1 MQLPSAYHVLVRT
14 ANDMVVVE
22 GQASALSLRYE
33 ERPKRIPLLIRLP
46 REVARCLALKGTQQ
60 PTMMNDQQQRVL
72 VSVRGGEGGLG
83 LTSRL
88 RFLGPDGY
96 SGPWY
101 RCVHSFE
108 FRFVYSYAS
117 VIRMFFPAQ
126 KYMASPGRGGAW
138 HHVRWFWYGF
148 KRVATM
154 GTGLACACPRLSL
167 RSHARCL

>member
-101 RCVHSFE
+101 RCVQSFE
-108 FRFVYSYAS
+108 FRFRLLLRECNS
-117 VIRMFFPAQ
+117 
-126 KYMASPGRGGAW
+126 
-138 HHVRWFWYGF
+138 HVRVLPRIRNTWRVRVGAAHGIMFDGF
-148 KRVATM
+148 GM
-154 GTGLACACPRLSL
+154 GSSVLQRWVPVWPVLVRA
-167 RSHARCL
+167 

>member
-1 MQLPSAYHVLVRT
+1 MQPPSAYHVLVRT

-101 RCVHSFE
+101 RCVQSFE
-108 FRFVYSYAS
+108 FRFRLLLRECNSHVHVLPRIRNTWRVRVGAAHGIMFGGFGMGSS
-117 VIRMFFPAQ
+117 VLQRWVPVW
-126 KYMASPGRGGAW
+126 PVL
-138 HHVRWFWYGF
+138 VR
-148 KRVATM
+148 A
-154 GTGLACACPRLSL
+154 
-167 RSHARCL
+167 